1 MAENTGTFFPE
12 ADNVIAQAHSDLL
25 LAQNNRLDQE
35 QAANRQALALQKA
48 QASAD
53 TDAQESVLKALEAQR
68 KADAKT
74 LEKEKKRL
82 KDIQDEIPLDF
93 GTMYGQQGR
102 TLRAMSDDLSENL
115 PQYIEDFGERGVLQ
129 LIEQIDLM
137 ADDFID
143 SYTKSQA
150 AAKKAYDEF
159 VDPKNTD
166 GTGTR
171 LLFSQDEWIQ
181 TQNILNGGEIIPF
194 EATKGGYV
202 INGVPA
208 AQFMRETVES
218 NLAAVKTETIPDY
231 YPTVVQAWDSYSGA
245 YRDMD
250 YDTMKST
257 VEANLYQA
265 DPHKWSFTARE
276 QYYQRYL
283 KDEQAKAEQ
292 EGKEFT
298 PMTRDE
304 FYINEGQ
311 ASDFRRRMAYT
322 AFTDEWMDIW
332 SANKRDTQRV
342 AREKEARQRQEAEDF
357 AEQISFNTVYKSFN
371 IKSEMLG
378 EFNNTTVPVTQEEI
392 DEAGIKGMAQIPTR
406 LELNLEGLQMA
417 AFGLDPE
424 DSSARLEG
432 VAFNDKGDLYVMYS
446 GKLLDGQARE
456 MFGLSSERAKELG
469 LVNEDDEESRT
480 KQFASR
486 VIRFGQ
492 EGWANLMREIGD
504 KKSTATQSKAVQRFF
519 DDIGSPTEAHFY
531 LGVLA
536 VAHATNDKMLDEALS
551 DLKPKGISEQEVM
564 DLLRS
569 R

>member
-181 TQNILNGGEIIPF
+181 TQNISSVGL
-194 EATKGGYV
+194 
-202 INGVPA
+202 
-208 AQFMRETVES
+208 
-218 NLAAVKTETIPDY
+218 L
-231 YPTVVQAWDSYSGA
+231 
-245 YRDMD
+245 
-250 YDTMKST
+250 
-257 VEANLYQA
+257 
-265 DPHKWSFTARE
+265 
-276 QYYQRYL
+276 
-283 KDEQAKAEQ
+283 
-292 EGKEFT
+292 
-298 PMTRDE
+298 
-304 FYINEGQ
+304 
-311 ASDFRRRMAYT
+311 FRC
-322 AFTDEWMDIW
+322 
-332 SANKRDTQRV
+332 
-342 AREKEARQRQEAEDF
+342 
-357 AEQISFNTVYKSFN
+357 
-371 IKSEMLG
+371 L
-378 EFNNTTVPVTQEEI
+378 
-392 DEAGIKGMAQIPTR
+392 
-406 LELNLEGLQMA
+406 
-417 AFGLDPE
+417 
-424 DSSARLEG
+424 
-432 VAFNDKGDLYVMYS
+432 
-446 GKLLDGQARE
+446 
-456 MFGLSSERAKELG
+456 
-469 LVNEDDEESRT
+469 
-480 KQFASR
+480 
-486 VIRFGQ
+486 
-492 EGWANLMREIGD
+492 
-504 KKSTATQSKAVQRFF
+504 
-519 DDIGSPTEAHFY
+519 
-531 LGVLA
+531 
-536 VAHATNDKMLDEALS
+536 
-551 DLKPKGISEQEVM
+551 
-564 DLLRS
+564 
-569 R
+569 